1 MVQVD
6 SKDPKKACRKI
17 WKNQRNIHTD
27 FYWAQPEITRSL
39 FQRNAMKVRPQK
51 SELHL

>member
-17 WKNQRNIHTD
+17 WKNQRNIQTD
-27 FYWAQPEITRSL
+27 FYWAQPEITSGVC
-39 FQRNAMKVRPQK
+39 FNEMP
-51 SELHL
+51 